1 MLEPGLFATDC
12 TVPAGI
18 GLEDRHTCAKILAA
32 SVLVG
37 AEIAEFEGDGSAT
50 AEDLVADPEP
60 LLAELCG

>member
-18 GLEDRHTCAKILAA
+18 GLEDRHACVKILAA
-32 SVLVG
+32 SMPVG
-37 AEIAEFEGDGSAT
+37 SEIAEFEGDGSAM
-50 AEDLVADPEP
+50 AEDLVAAPEP